1 MVRENRRVSARSI
14 GSGRVK
20 VRRTYENT
28 RSTFSQTPGK
38 NLKPGGPGNE
48 RNPKRDQHEQPK
60 RKRGL
65 LGRILRWTLGIIA
78 LLILAGAG
86 TFAYLYATIEIPLP
100 EKIAMAEKTKV
111 YYNDGSTQIGSFATQ
126 NREIISCEAL
136 PKYVGESIVAS
147 ENQTFYKDTGVDF
160 KGIVRAL
167 LNNVSGGSRQGASTI
182 TQQYAERYYMGD
194 THSYSGKVHEAILA
208 MKITKSQDKD
218 TVLCNYM
225 NTIYLGRGAYGIE
238 AASKAYFNKDA
249 KDLTMPEAAMLSGII
264 PAPSAWDPA
273 INPKRAE
280 QRFTRVIGIME
291 KQGYISEQDAKAAQM
306 PQTIPLQSQQSSY
319 KGPNGYTLQMVRD
332 ELIGSGNFTPDDID
346 SGGYTIVTTIDKGKQ
361 DLMYNTASPS
371 TPENS
376 KILSQGMQTGAMS
389 VNPKDGSII
398 AFYGGDDYL
407 TKQLNN
413 ATQATY
419 ELGSTMKPFALLA
432 AVQNGVSLNTT
443 FNGNSPRTYNGIAQ
457 PVKNFGNEQ
466 FGYTNLY
473 NATAHSVNT
482 VYMDLQDHLT
492 PKKVA
497 QTAQAAGMSP
507 KLVPGDNPFTV
518 LGNDGVHVSDVAQ
531 AYATIANEGNKPTLH
546 IVASVKDSNGKDMYR
561 APTDSERVFNAND
574 TALVAKAMTGTVQF
588 GTATEVRKVGKT
600 IAGKTGTANDSTAG
614 SFVGFTPSVVTV
626 FAMWNP
632 GSDGSPQEIPPLR
645 GGYGSGAQYPAH
657 LFAEYMKQAL
667 ADQPNETFPV
677 THDDGKIGGPDGTWG
692 SGSGR
697 SSGSYSNRKNY
708 QNNSQNSSG
717 DQPTNNDSSTSG
729 DADTNKGNGNTANG
743 NGATGQPPSNG
754 SHESNGGAEHQPAN
768 SGGQ

>member
-1 MVRENRRVSARSI
+1 MARDNRRVSARSI
-14 GSGRVK
+14 GSSRAK
-20 VRRTYENT
+20 VQRSYPNT
-28 RSTFSQTPGK
+28 RNTFSQTPGK
-38 NLKPGGPGNE
+38 GGRAAGPGNE
-48 RNPKRDQHEQPK
+48 RGPKHNPRQQPK
-60 RKRGL
+60 RKRSL
-65 LGRILRWTLGIIA
+65 FGRIIGWALGIVI

-86 TFAYLYATIEIPLP
+86 TFAYLYATIEIPQP

-160 KGIVRAL
+160 KGIARAL

-273 INPKRAE
+273 VNPKRAE

-291 KQGYISEQDAKAAQM
+291 KQGYISEQDAKAAQI
-306 PQTIPLQSQQSSY
+306 PQTIPVQSQQSSY
-319 KGPNGYTLQMVRD
+319 KGPNGYILQMVRD
-332 ELIGSGNFTPDDID
+332 ELVGSGNFTSDDID
-346 SGGYTIVTTIDKGKQ
+346 SGGYTIVTTIDQGKQ
-361 DLMYNTASPS
+361 ELMHNTASPS

-376 KILSQGMQTGAMS
+376 KTLSQGMQTGAMS
-389 VNPKDGSII
+389 ANPKDGSII

-407 TKQLNN
+407 NKQLNN

-432 AVQNGVSLNTT
+432 AVQNGVNLNTT
-443 FNGNSPRTYNGIAQ
+443 FNGNSPRTYSGITQ
-457 PVKNFGNEQ
+457 PVRNFGNEQ

-482 VYMDLQDHLT
+482 VYMDLQQHLT
-492 PKKVA
+492 AKKVA
-497 QTAQAAGMSP
+497 QTAQAAGMNP

-518 LGNDGVHVSDVAQ
+518 LGNDGVHVSDVVQ
-531 AYATIANEGNKPTLH
+531 AYTTIANEGNKPTLH

-561 APTDSERVFNAND
+561 APTDTERVFNAND

-588 GTATEVRKVGKT
+588 GTATEVRKIGKT

-614 SFVGFTPSVVTV
+614 SFVGFTPSMVTV

-632 GSDGSPQEIPPLR
+632 GADGKPQEIPPLR

-657 LFAEYMKQAL
+657 LFTEYMKQAL
-667 ADQPNETFPV
+667 ADQPNETFPAAR
-677 THDDGKIGGPDGTWG
+677 DNGKIGGPDGTWG
-692 SGSGR
+692 SGDGR
-697 SSGSYSNRKNY
+697 SSSSNSNRRSY
-708 QNNSQNSSG
+708 QNNNQNSSG
-717 DQPTNNDSSTSG
+717 GQPTNGNDGGSG
-729 DADTNKGNGNTANG
+729 DANTNTGSTNQTPGND
-743 NGATGQPPSNG
+743 
-754 SHESNGGAEHQPAN
+754 SHASNGGPEQ
-768 SGGQ
+768 Q

>member
-1 MVRENRRVSARSI
+1 M
-14 GSGRVK
+14 
-20 VRRTYENT
+20 RRTYENT